1 MSKNFLDMDLGSFAG
16 LAGSIPGVIKKN
28 ESRLDFIW
36 KNLIDLISVEDNIF
50 APISYS
56 QVIKYFISDKPDNSS
71 IKKGA
76 VLVEHHSQGYLITQ
90 VFLDNTNNLVC
101 GRNGTPYGRRLVTSD
116 LDEELQDILGDKNL
130 IIVE

>member
-1 MSKNFLDMDLGSFAG
+1 MDFGGFAG
-16 LAGSIPGVIKKN
+16 FAGSLPGFIRKN

-36 KNLIDLISVEDNIF
+36 KNLIELISTEENIF
-50 APISYS
+50 SVISYS
-56 QVIKYFISDKPDNSS
+56 QVIKYFISDKPNNSN
-71 IKKGA
+71 IKKGV

-101 GRNGTPYGRRLVTSD
+101 SRDGTPYGRRLVTND
-116 LDEELQDILGDKNL
+116 LDDELRDILGDKNL